1 MKYIGLNNK
10 AVDTKDAVVSAL
22 DHGFL
27 YGMGLFETFRTYGG
41 QPFLLQRHLD
51 RLTEGCRELGIPF
64 EPDVQGLRDWIKLVM
79 DKNELS
85 DAYVRYT
92 VTAGEDIL
100 GLPSGDY
107 KQPNQLLYIKA
118 LPVMPDSLYTEG
130 KELQLLK
137 HRRNT
142 PEGSVR
148 LKSLHYMNN
157 ILAKRELSGYP
168 SASRGAE
175 GLMLTAAGDISE
187 GIVSNIFFIT
197 NERLCTPDI
206 ATGIL
211 PGITREMV
219 LELAAAAGLQFE
231 QGFYRWDQLES
242 ADEIFLTNSVQEIVP
257 VTMICKDERQ
267 ITVGNGRCG
276 QWTAAILKLYR
287 ERTGRPE

>member
-10 AVDTKDAVVSAL
+10 AVDAKDAVVSAL

-51 RLTEGCRELGIPF
+51 RMAEGCRLLGIPF
-64 EPDVQGLRDWIKLVM
+64 EPDATGMREWIQLIM
-79 DKNELS
+79 DKNELN
-85 DAYVRYT
+85 DAYIRYT

-100 GLPSGDY
+100 GLPSGNY
-107 KQPNQLLYIKA
+107 KQPNHLLYIKA
-118 LPVMPDSLYTEG
+118 LPVMPDSLYSEG
-130 KELQLLK
+130 KELQLLN

-142 PEGSVR
+142 PEGPVR

-168 SASRGAE
+168 SAARGAE
-175 GLMLTAAGDISE
+175 GLMLTAAGELAE
-187 GIVSNIFFIT
+187 GIVSNIFFISG
-197 NERLCTPDI
+197 ERLYTPDI

-219 LELAAAAGLQFE
+219 LELALSSGLHPE
-231 QGFYRWDQLES
+231 QGFYRWEQLEA

-257 VTMICKDERQ
+257 VTTLWNGDQRV
-267 ITVGNGRCG
+267 TVGSGRCG
-276 QWTAAILKLYR
+276 VRTDFIMKLYR
-287 ERTGRPE
+287 ERTGMPE

>member
-10 AVDTKDAVVSAL
+10 AVDAKDAVVSAL

-41 QPFLLQRHLD
+41 EPFLLQRHLD
-51 RLTEGCRELGIPF
+51 RMAEGCRQLGIPF
-64 EPDVQGLRDWIKLVM
+64 APDVQQLREWIQLVM
-79 DKNELS
+79 DKNELNE
-85 DAYVRYT
+85 AYVRYT

-100 GLPSGDY
+100 GLPAGDY

-118 LPVMPDSLYTEG
+118 LPALPDSLYSEG
-130 KELQLLK
+130 KELQLLH

-142 PEGSVR
+142 PEGPVR

-157 ILAKRELSGYP
+157 ILAKRELAGYP

-175 GLMLTAAGDISE
+175 GLMLTAAGDLSE
-187 GIVSNIFFIT
+187 GIVSNIFFVAD
-197 NERLCTPDI
+197 NRLYTPDI

-219 LELAAAAGLQFE
+219 LELAASAGLYPE
-231 QGFYRWDQLES
+231 QGFYRWEQLEA

-257 VTMICKDERQ
+257 VTALWNGDRR
-267 ITVGNGRCG
+267 ITIGSGRCG
-276 QWTAAILKLYR
+276 ERTDAILKLYR
-287 ERTGRPE
+287 ERAGRLE

>member
-10 AVDTKDAVVSAL
+10 AVDAKDAVVSAL

-41 QPFLLQRHLD
+41 QPFLLERHLS
-51 RLTEGCRELGIPF
+51 RMAEGCRQLGIPF
-64 EPDVQGLRDWIKLVM
+64 EPDVQRLREWIQLVM

-85 DAYVRYT
+85 EAYIRYT

-100 GLPSGDY
+100 GLPSVAY

-118 LPVMPDSLYTEG
+118 LPVTPTVLYTEG
-130 KELQLLK
+130 KELQLLN

-142 PEGSVR
+142 PEGPIR

-157 ILAKRELSGYP
+157 ILAKRELAGYP
-168 SASRGAE
+168 SAERGAE
-175 GLMLTAAGDISE
+175 GLMLTAQGELAE
-187 GIVSNIFFIT
+187 GIVSNIFFIS
-197 NERLCTPDI
+197 NKRLYTPDI

-219 LELAAAAGLQFE
+219 LELAAASLQPE
-231 QGFYRWDQLES
+231 QGLYRWEQLAA

-257 VTMICKDERQ
+257 VSTLWNGDRRVTI
-267 ITVGNGRCG
+267 GSGRCG
-276 QWTAAILKLYR
+276 EQTAALMKLYR
-287 ERTGRPE
+287 ERTDMLI

>member
-10 AVDTKDAVVSAL
+10 AVDAKDAVVSAL

-41 QPFLLQRHLD
+41 EPFLLKRHLS
-51 RLTEGCRELGIPF
+51 RMAEGCGQLGIPF
-64 EPDVQGLRDWIKLVM
+64 EQEVQPLREWIQLVM
-79 DKNELS
+79 DRNELS
-85 DAYVRYT
+85 DAYIRYT

-100 GLPSGDY
+100 GLPSGSY
-107 KQPNQLLYIKA
+107 KQPNHLLYIKA
-118 LPVMPDSLYTEG
+118 LPVVHPSLYSEG
-130 KELQLLK
+130 KELQLLN

-142 PEGSVR
+142 PEGPVR

-168 SASRGAE
+168 SAARGAE
-175 GLMLTAAGDISE
+175 GLMLTAQGDIAE
-187 GIVSNIFFIT
+187 GIVSNIFFIKE
-197 NERLCTPDI
+197 NRLFTPDI

-219 LELAAAAGLQFE
+219 LELAASAGLHSE
-231 QGFYRWDQLES
+231 QGFYRMEQLEA

-257 VTMICKDERQ
+257 VTALWNGDRR
-267 ITVGNGRCG
+267 ITISSGRCG
-276 QWTAAILKLYR
+276 ERTEAMIRLYR
-287 ERTGRPE
+287 ERTGMLK

>member
-1 MKYIGLNNK
+1 MTYIGINNI
-10 AVDTKDAVVSAL
+10 AVDAKDAVVSAL

-41 QPFLLQRHLD
+41 QPFLLERHLD
-51 RLTEGCRELGIPF
+51 RLAAGCRELGIPF
-64 EPDVQGLRDWIKLVM
+64 EPDEEGLRAWIRLLM

-85 DAYVRYT
+85 EAYIRYT

-107 KQPNQLLYIKA
+107 KQATHLLYTKA
-118 LPVMPDSLYTEG
+118 LPVMPESLYREG

-142 PEGSVR
+142 PEGPVR

-157 ILAKRELSGYP
+157 ILAKREMSGYP
-168 SASRGAE
+168 SATRGAE
-175 GLMLTAAGDISE
+175 GLMLTAAGEIAE
-187 GIVSNIFFIT
+187 GIVSNIFFFSGG
-197 NERLCTPDI
+197 RLHTPDT

-219 LELAAAAGLQFE
+219 LELAAAAGLDSG
-231 QGFYRWDQLES
+231 QGFYRWGQLEQ
-242 ADEIFLTNSVQEIVP
+242 AEEVFLTNSVQEIVP
-257 VTMICKDERQ
+257 VTTLWNGDRR
-267 ITVGNGRCG
+267 ITVGSGHCG
-276 QWTAAILKLYR
+276 EQTDILIKLYR
-287 ERTGRPE
+287 ERAGRLG